1 MRSDNGALRQQI
13 VSNIARLR
21 RYAFAL
27 TGTVHDADDLL
38 QTTVERVLRKGA
50 PKDAELVRWMFRV
63 CKNIWI
69 DEIRA
74 RRVRV
79 AAIESGKVEVAP
91 PVDGERL
98 VMGRL
103 TLAQVNGAMAQLAD
117 GQRSVLSLVALEGYT
132 YRETAEILEM
142 PIGTVMSRL
151 ARARRTLSKLLA
163 AAENRAVAATAE
175 PRLVRGNDD

>member
-1 MRSDNGALRQQI
+1 MRGDDGALRQQI

-21 RYAFAL
+21 RFAFAL

-38 QTTVERVLRKGA
+38 QGTVERVLRKGA
-50 PKDAELVRWMFRV
+50 PRDADLARWMFRV

-74 RRVRV
+74 RRVR
-79 AAIESGKVEVAP
+79 AAAVENGKVEVAQ

-103 TLAQVNGAMAQLAD
+103 TLAQVNGSMEQLPD
-117 GQRSVLSLVALEGYT
+117 GQRSVLSLVALEGYS

-151 ARARRTLSKLLA
+151 ARARQTLSKLLGS
-163 AAENRAVAATAE
+163 AEY
-175 PRLVRGNDD
+175 